1 MPSLNNLGKVTKKN
15 KIQPSRRERQP
26 PAHNPQENLQM
37 SNITGFKFELEA
49 VKDFYRP
56 DTINGERLFDL
67 IGYDTNIPRKEN
79 GFLEKY
85 AIFRCSVEEM
95 MDAKDLGDR
104 VYEVRTSL
112 KMTQVEFGKAINLK
126 NYQISR
132 YEHGKDEMS
141 IFVAMR
147 ICKTFDIA
155 IEDFLRDIYKEEEAT
170 HAKTQ

>member
-1 MPSLNNLGKVTKKN
+1 
-15 KIQPSRRERQP
+15 
-26 PAHNPQENLQM
+26 M
-37 SNITGFKFELEA
+37 SNITGFEFELEA

-85 AIFRCSVEEM
+85 AIFRMPRKNTTKRSGGITPESFK
-95 MDAKDLGDR
+95 KDLGDR
-104 VYEVRTSL
+104 VKKIRKSHQ
-112 KMTQVEFGKAINLK
+112 MTQIKFGEAINIA

-132 YEHGKDEMS
+132 YERGKDEVS
-141 IFVAMR
+141 IFVLMK
-147 ICKTFDIA
+147 ICDTFDIA

-170 HAKTQ
+170 HAKT